1 MQLERNKGQ
10 TFNVWMDRTEY
21 EQLPRNA
28 RDYAHEVAIRL
39 MGECGLRVAEVA
51 EVAYDDVKRSTDGQ
65 HYRLRVGSGKDT
77 TGEYDGG
84 KYREAWLPASLERQ
98 MFRFT
103 QERDIDE
110 SEPLFDVSKR
120 TLQNWVSYAAADTA
134 DAVGEEDYRK
144 VSAHDLRRSW
154 AHDLLV
160 EQKVGVRI
168 VMTIGGWSSY
178 DAIEPYLTRPSESNI
193 IDEMAGAT
201 L

>member
-1 MQLERNKGQ
+1 MARE
-10 TFNVWMDRTEY
+10 EY
-21 EQLPRNA
+21 ERLPRNA

-65 HYRLRVGSGKDT
+65 HYRLRIESGKDT
-77 TGEYDGG
+77 TGEYESG

-98 MFRFT
+98 MYRFA
-103 QERDIDE
+103 QERDIGE
-110 SEPLFDVSKR
+110 GEPLFGVSKR

-134 DAVGEEDYRK
+134 KATGDEDYGK

-160 EQKVGVRI
+160 EQKIGVRI

-178 DAIEPYLTRPSESNI
+178 DAIEPYLTRPSEGNI
-193 IDEMAGAT
+193 IDEMSGAT